1 MTKWARRKTG
11 CGFGLALTILVCGG
25 GLAPQAWGEDAS
37 SDWLLNSQDGSEEQV
52 KSTVAG
58 AEALLHPAAQAPSEA
73 SHRPF
78 VAPATRGEGYPDL
91 DVPNPPWHYDTEYF
105 FGLSRGVFRESIPGA
120 IKGLSLIGTVPL
132 DLAGLPVASLAGLFG
147 S

>member
-11 CGFGLALTILVCGG
+11 RGFGLALGILVCGG
-25 GLAPQAWGEDAS
+25 FLAPQAWGEDAS

-52 KSTVAG
+52 KSTLAG
-58 AEALLHPAAQAPSEA
+58 AEELLHPAPQAASEA
-73 SHRPF
+73 SHGPF
-78 VAPATRGEGYPDL
+78 VAPQTRGEGYPHL
-91 DVPNPPWHYDTEYF
+91 DVPNPSWRYDTDYF
-105 FGLSRGVFRESIPGA
+105 FGLSRGVFHERIPGA

-132 DLAGLPVASLAGLFG
+132 DLAGLPAAALAGLFG